1 MIYRLFGEHG
11 YNSKDIEFVRV
22 KQLKNNE
29 LRFYKIDMDKLLYSN
44 IVTNA
49 LQGGG
54 LIIGN
59 NNNGIRGNNMH
70 ILC

>member
-22 KQLKNNE
+22 KQLKNNK

-44 IVTNA
+44 TH
-49 LQGGG
+49 QH
-54 LIIGN
+54 IITKKDQD
-59 NNNGIRGNNMH
+59 IITMCWR
-70 ILC
+70 

>member
-29 LRFYKIDMDKLLYSN
+29 LRFYKIDMDKLLYSK
-44 IVTNA
+44 A
-49 LQGGG
+49 
-54 LIIGN
+54 IITTGSEAT
-59 NNNGIRGNNMH
+59 ICTSCAKLVA
-70 ILC
+70 IL